1 MVESYQNL
9 PTINAGN
16 VLVKDKIN
24 EITRLLYARMG
35 YQRKQ
40 GFDFETSQH
49 PQEQMCFD
57 MACLAWEEIT
67 GDSPDLYSDFSTDSE
82 EADSLSLNC

>member
-1 MVESYQNL
+1 M
-9 PTINAGN
+9 
-16 VLVKDKIN
+16 LVKDKIN
-24 EITRLLYARMG
+24 EIARLLYARMG
-35 YQRKQ
+35 YQRKK
-40 GFDFETSQH
+40 GFDFQEPQH

-67 GDSPDLYSDFSTDSE
+67 GDSRDLYSDFSADGE